1 MRALKIGAAVLTVV
15 VLLVALLAIAAMVLA
30 DRKANRVVVLD
41 VAPVA
46 FATDPAARERGKY
59 LFQTRGCADC
69 HGADGAGRIMIDAP
83 DGLYVKTPDITMGR
97 GSIASTY
104 GETDWPRAVRHGL
117 KPDGRPIRFMPSED
131 YAAMTDVDLADLV
144 AYVRSL
150 PAGPGDRADLRFP
163 LVMKALYAIGVI
175 PDAAERIDH
184 AKPPTA
190 PVRVAATIEYGAYVA
205 SMCRGCHGPALAG
218 GKIPGA
224 PPAWPPAADIR
235 SDSPALAAYPSAASF
250 ATMMR
255 TGKRPDGSEVSR
267 VMPFDSLGKI
277 NDVELEALYR
287 YLKRP
292 S

>member
-1 MRALKIGAAVLTVV
+1 MRALKIGAAVLAVL
-15 VLLVALLAIAAMVLA
+15 VLLVAVLAIAAIVLS
-30 DRKANRVVVLD
+30 DRKANRVVQVD

-46 FATDPAARERGKY
+46 FVADPASRGRGKY
-59 LFQTRGCADC
+59 LFRTRGCADC

-104 GETDWPRAVRHGL
+104 GETDWPRAVRHGV

-131 YAAMTDVDLADLV
+131 YAGMSDVDLADLV

-163 LVMKALYAIGVI
+163 LVMKGLYAIGVI

-190 PVRVAATIEYGAYVA
+190 PVRVAATVEYGAYVA
-205 SMCRGCHGPALAG
+205 SMCRGCHGPSLAG
-218 GKIPGA
+218 GKISGA

-235 SDSPALAAYPSAASF
+235 SSSAALARYDGPEAF

-255 TGKRPDGSEVSR
+255 TGRRPDGTEVSR
-267 VMPFDSLGKI
+267 VMPFDSLGKM

-292 S
+292 M